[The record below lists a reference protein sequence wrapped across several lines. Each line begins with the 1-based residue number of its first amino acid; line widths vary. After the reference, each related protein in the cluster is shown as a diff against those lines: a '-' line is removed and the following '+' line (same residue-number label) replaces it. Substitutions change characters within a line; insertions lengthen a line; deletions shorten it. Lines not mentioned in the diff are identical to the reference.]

1 MGNQKPIS
9 DAAYLDRK
17 RRELTQLQDQLR
29 KTSDAAEAEETDIK
43 GGDAGTGVQ
52 EYEDDA
58 QRLDILEKEGNLVA
72 RDVKRLARVQRALEK
87 IAQGTYGLS
96 DVSGQRI
103 PEDRLEALPD
113 AINTV
118 AEQEAS
124 ERTA

>member
-1 MGNQKPIS
+1 MGNQKPNS

-17 RRELTQLQDQLR
+17 RRELNQLRDQLR
-29 KTSDAAEAEETDIK
+29 TTSDAAESEEADIK
-43 GGDAGTGVQ
+43 REAGAGVQ

-58 QRLDILEKEGNLVA
+58 QRLDTLEKEGNLVA
-72 RDVKRLARVQRALEK
+72 RDVKRLARVERALQK
-87 IAQGTYGLS
+87 ITEGTYGLS

-103 PEDRLEALPD
+103 PEERLEALPD

-124 ERTA
+124 ERIA

>member
-1 MGNQKPIS
+1 MGNHKPIS

-29 KTSDAAEAEETDIK
+29 NTSDAAEAEETAIK
-43 GGDAGTGVQ
+43 GGAHTAVQ

-58 QRLDILEKEGNLVA
+58 QRLDILETEGNLVA
-72 RDVKRLARVQRALEK
+72 RDVKRLARVRRALEK
-87 IAQGTYGLS
+87 IAEGTYGFS
-96 DVSGQRI
+96 DVSGERI

-118 AEQEAS
+118 AEQEAD